1 MGEKIFC
8 GEIEIKLADGI
19 EAKTHHLSSNQDKI
33 VYKIKK
39 KLLAR
44 MTLLKIKQCRCLHRQ
59 ILKMLVV
66 ISIFFCLNS
75 GPLFFEFFF
84 CKINI

>member
-44 MTLLKIKQCRCLHRQ
+44 MTLLKRNKQCRFLHRQ

-66 ISIFFCLNS
+66 IAIFFV
-75 GPLFFEFFF
+75 
-84 CKINI
+84 KQ